1 MEGGQI
7 PKMSLRI
14 LSEKLLLLE
23 EVVRHC
29 ALPTG
34 NATQDLINACMLDV
48 IASPNGSDV
57 QERLVAEACGAT
69 HKGLVKLGAD
79 ATLAGEDLEIKPCKK
94 VGTLSSVNITDDTP
108 ARLAKDLKIPGKTV
122 AIARCPG
129 GKKFRWVVLCPMTDF
144 AEPRY
149 KAMCKKW
156 KQPTQPWPET
166 LDEQLH
172 LVEALEEVRQEGD
185 YLRSSQLKFGDIKT
199 ILAAWV
205 HPDEKTAD
213 LKGRSSEE
221 KLMRQLAGM

>member
-1 MEGGQI
+1 MT
-7 PKMSLRI
+7 LRI

-29 ALPTG
+29 AIPTG
-34 NATQDLINACMLDV
+34 NAIQDLINACMLDV

-57 QERLVAEACGAT
+57 QERLVAEACEAT

-79 ATLAGEDLEIKPCKK
+79 ATLAGEELEIKPCKK

-149 KAMCKKW
+149 MAMCKKW
-156 KQPTQPWPET
+156 KQPVQPWPSTHE
-166 LDEQLH
+166 EQIR
-172 LVEALEEVRQEGD
+172 LVEALEAFRQEGD
-185 YLRSSQLKFGDIKT
+185 YLRSSQLKLKDIKT
-199 ILAAWV
+199 VLGSWV
-205 HPDEKTAD
+205 HPDEVVAS

-221 KLMRQLAGM
+221 KLIHRISGM